1 MSQKLR
7 EEEYLMKTYQRTY
20 HESDQEAVLQFLLE
34 TRTGKDLER
43 YPTIWRLRQELATRL
58 WEPERDAH
66 IWENTQGQ
74 MLAAAALVSRTP
86 DALSKHMEY
95 LIHPQANE
103 RESLTEIL
111 TWAETRILEK
121 AVKSQTPSSITIFYY
136 ADRKEQ
142 NALLEAHGYILNQ
155 RDYNLYMSC
164 SLTTFQILPP
174 KVEDFTIRSL
184 DGLNELEPYME
195 LFGFAAMT
203 REHRSELL
211 AHPNEYAHIVAV
223 TPENK
228 MVAYCEVS
236 ISRQEW
242 ILQSRQ
248 IGWVDY
254 VGTKEEFQRCGLGHT
269 LLLHGLRRLQDWGAD
284 RAMLITMGTNT
295 TAQRAFKSVDFFP
308 AEEGFYYEKQMKPR

>member
-1 MSQKLR
+1 
-7 EEEYLMKTYQRTY
+7 MKTYQRTY